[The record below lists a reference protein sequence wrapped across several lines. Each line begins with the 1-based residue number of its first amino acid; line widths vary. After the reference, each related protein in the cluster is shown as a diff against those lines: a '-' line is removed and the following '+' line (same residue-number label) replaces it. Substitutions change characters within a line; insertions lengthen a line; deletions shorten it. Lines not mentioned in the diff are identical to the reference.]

1 MQTIALIDYGAGNL
15 RSVESALEAAI
26 RQSQAEGGADA
37 RVALTDDP
45 EIIRTADRIVL
56 PGQGA
61 FAACMDGLSAHEG
74 VIEALEETVRAR
86 ALPFLGICV
95 GMQLLAETGLEHGE
109 KAGLGWLGG
118 ICRPLQVGPFD
129 TLPHMGWNQV
139 SVRTDH
145 PVLAPLAPKR
155 HVYFCHSFVL
165 EPAPNAILATA
176 EHGES
181 FCAAAGRDNI
191 IGVQFH
197 PEKSQ
202 AAGLALLAAFI
213 NWKP

>member
-26 RQSQAEGGADA
+26 SQSGADA
-37 RVALTDDP
+37 RVAMTDDP
-45 EIIRTADRIVL
+45 EIIRAADRIVL

-61 FAACMDGLSAHEG
+61 FAACMDGLAARTG
-74 VIEALEETVRAR
+74 IIEALEESVRKR

-95 GMQLLAETGLEHGE
+95 GMQLLAQTGLEHGE

-118 ICRPLQVGPFD
+118 ICRPLKVGPD
-129 TLPHMGWNQV
+129 QRLPHMGWNEV
-139 SVRTDH
+139 SVRTPH
-145 PVLAPLAPKR
+145 PVLAPLSPKR
-155 HVYFCHSFVL
+155 HMYFCHSFAL
-165 EPAPNAILATA
+165 EPAPGAILATA

-191 IGVQFH
+191 VGVQFH

>member
-1 MQTIALIDYGAGNL
+1 
-15 RSVESALEAAI
+15 
-26 RQSQAEGGADA
+26 
-37 RVALTDDP
+37 
-45 EIIRTADRIVL
+45 
-56 PGQGA
+56 
-61 FAACMDGLSAHEG
+61 MDGLSAHEG

-109 KAGLGWLGG
+109 KAGLGWLCG

-155 HVYFCHSFVL
+155 HVYFCNSFVL
-165 EPAPNAILATA
+165 EPAHVAILATA

-213 NWKP
+213 NWKPLARREPKRAPKTGPGTKYDPLPRHRFERRPMRAPQRRPHGPSHHLQ